1 MLRAFIKKDL
11 LHLLRDKKEV
21 LILLAMPFVL
31 ITILGFALGGN
42 SGDEVTLN
50 AQVAVLDQ
58 GDLQTE
64 LEQFDEWM
72 QSENIPDQGRA
83 PILEAAEQTSLPE
96 LLVDTVMKEELQ
108 NLLNVK
114 EETDLDAALAND
126 EYAGVLQ
133 FSEGLRLETW
143 KGQFFNQETTKELQ
157 LYLNE
162 DKGLE
167 ASIIS
172 DVVENFTDQMRLQ
185 TVLTQEAQQTN
196 QAFPSF
202 ENVAEVTGETVTV
215 DGKVPVDSF
224 GYFAVGMSTM
234 FALYVV
240 SFVAGYAYYEK
251 ATFVYDR
258 ILLTN
263 TNPWMYASSKWFSA
277 VLICFLQLCAL
288 YGLAALIYQVI
299 WPDLLGFLAIT
310 LFFSFVVG
318 SMAVLITALNYRF
331 ETQRVS
337 TMFSGFL
344 VSVFAFLGGSF
355 VPWNEVSDTM
365 FTIASFTP
373 NGAALQGYLKIL
385 SGGELATV
393 TGNLFRLAVVSIGLL
408 LIAIPIFPK
417 RRLI

>member
-1 MLRAFIKKDL
+1 MLSAFIKKDL

-42 SGDEVTLN
+42 ASDKVSLN
-50 AQVAVLDQ
+50 AQVAVIDQ
-58 GDLQTE
+58 GDLQAE
-64 LEQFDEWM
+64 LDQFNEWM
-72 QSENIPDQGRA
+72 QGENIPEAART

-108 NLLNVK
+108 ELMTVI
-114 EETDLDAALAND
+114 EETDLAATLSD
-126 EYAGVLQ
+126 DSYAGVLQ

-143 KGQFFNQETTKELQ
+143 KGQFFNQETTNELE

-167 ASIIS
+167 ANVIS
-172 DVVENFTDQMRLQ
+172 DVVEKFTNQMRLH
-185 TVLTQEAQQTN
+185 TVLTQEAQLLN
-196 QAFPSF
+196 QAPPDFQTI
-202 ENVAEVTGETVTV
+202 AEVTGETVTV
-215 DGKVPVDSF
+215 DGTVPVDSF

-299 WPDLLGFLAIT
+299 WSDIVAFLLVTF
-310 LFFSFVVG
+310 FFSFVVG

-331 ETQRVS
+331 ETQRIS

-355 VPWNEVSDTM
+355 VPWSEVSETM

-385 SGGELATV
+385 SGGELADV
-393 TGNLFRLAVVSIGLL
+393 AGNLFRLAAVSLGLL

-417 RRLI
+417 RRLV

>member
-42 SGDEVTLN
+42 SSDTLSLN
-50 AQVAVLDQ
+50 AKVAVIDQ
-58 GDLQTE
+58 GNFQAE
-64 LEQFDEWM
+64 LAQFNQWM
-72 QSENIPDQGRA
+72 QGENIPEAARTQ
-83 PILEAAEQTSLPE
+83 ILEAAEQTSLPE

-108 NLLNVK
+108 DLMTVK
-114 EETDLDAALAND
+114 EETDLAGTLSDD
-126 EYAGVLQ
+126 SYAGVLQ

-143 KGQFFNQETTKELQ
+143 KGQFFNQKTTKELE

-167 ASIIS
+167 ASVIS
-172 DVVENFTDQMRLQ
+172 DVVEKFTTQMRLH
-185 TVLTQEAQQTN
+185 TVLTQEAQQSN
-196 QAFPSF
+196 QAPPNF
-202 ENVAEVTGETVTV
+202 ESVAEVTGEKVTM
-215 DGKVPVDSF
+215 GGSVPVDSF

-277 VLICFLQLCAL
+277 VFICFLQLCAL
-288 YGLAALIYQVI
+288 YSLAALIYQVI
-299 WPDLLGFLAIT
+299 WSDIIAFLLIT

-331 ETQRVS
+331 ETQRIS

-373 NGAALQGYLKIL
+373 NGAALQAYLKIL
-385 SGGELATV
+385 SGGELADV
-393 TGNLFRLAVVSIGLL
+393 AGNLFRLAVVSLCLL
-408 LIAIPIFPK
+408 FLALPIFPK
-417 RRLI
+417 RRLV

>member
-1 MLRAFIKKDL
+1 VLSAFIKKDL
-11 LHLLRDKKEV
+11 LHLLRDRKEV

-42 SGDEVTLN
+42 ASGDITLN
-50 AQVAVLDQ
+50 AQVAVIDK
-58 GDLQTE
+58 GDLQAE

-72 QSENIPDQGRA
+72 LTENIPEEARTS
-83 PILEAAEQTSLPE
+83 ILDVAEQTSMPE

-108 NLLNVK
+108 NLLKVK
-114 EETDLDAALAND
+114 EETDLETTLAD
-126 EYAGVLQ
+126 DKFAGILQ
-133 FSEGLRLETW
+133 FPEGLRLETW
-143 KGQFFNQETTKELQ
+143 KGQFFKQGSGMELQ

-162 DKGLE
+162 EKGLE
-167 ASIIS
+167 ASVIS
-172 DVVENFTDQMRLQ
+172 NVVENFTDQMRLH
-185 TVLTQEAQQTN
+185 TVLTQEAQQLN
-196 QAFPSF
+196 QAPPEF
-202 ENVAEVTGETVTV
+202 EAIAEVTGETVTV

-263 TNPWMYASSKWFSA
+263 TNPWTYATSKWLSA

-288 YGLAALIYQVI
+288 YGLAAVIYQVI
-299 WPDLLGFLAIT
+299 WSDLLAFLAIT

-331 ETQRVS
+331 ETQRIS

-355 VPWNEVSDTM
+355 IPWNEVSDTM

-373 NGAALQGYLKIL
+373 NGTALQGYLKIL
-385 SGGELATV
+385 SGGELAGV
-393 TGNLFRLAVVSIGLL
+393 TDNLFRLAVVSIGLI

>member
-1 MLRAFIKKDL
+1 MLSAFIKKDL

-31 ITILGFALGGN
+31 ITILGFALGSN
-42 SGDEVTLN
+42 SSEEITLN
-50 AQVAVLDQ
+50 AQIAVLDQ
-58 GDLQTE
+58 GNLQTD
-64 LEQFDEWM
+64 LEKFNEWM
-72 QSENIPDQGRA
+72 LEENIPDQARTQ
-83 PILEAAEQTSLPE
+83 ILEAAEQTSLPE

-108 NLLNVK
+108 DLLKVK
-114 EETDLDAALAND
+114 EETDLEATLNND

-133 FSEGLRLETW
+133 FPEGLRLETW

-167 ASIIS
+167 ASVIS
-172 DVVENFTDQMRLQ
+172 DVVENFTNQMRLQ
-185 TVLTQEAQQTN
+185 TVLTREAQQTD
-196 QAFPSF
+196 QAPPEF
-202 ENVAEVTGETVTV
+202 EAVAQVTGETVTV
-215 DGKVPVDSF
+215 DGKLPVDSF

-288 YGLAALIYQVI
+288 YGLAAIIYQVI
-299 WPDLLGFLAIT
+299 WSDILAFLAIT
-310 LFFSFVVG
+310 LFFSFVIG

-355 VPWNEVSDTM
+355 VPWSEVSDTM
-365 FTIASFTP
+365 VTIASFTP

-385 SGGELATV
+385 SGGELSQV
-393 TGNLFRLAVVSIGLL
+393 TSNLFRLAVVSIALL

>member
-1 MLRAFIKKDL
+1 MLSAFIKKDL

-31 ITILGFALGGN
+31 ITILGFALGSN
-42 SGDEVTLN
+42 SSEEITLN
-50 AQVAVLDQ
+50 AQVAVVDQ
-58 GDLQTE
+58 GNLQTD
-64 LEQFDEWM
+64 LKKFNEWM
-72 QSENIPDQGRA
+72 LSENIPDQARTQ
-83 PILEAAEQTSLPE
+83 ILEAAEQTSLPE

-108 NLLNVK
+108 DLLKVK
-114 EETDLDAALAND
+114 EETDLEATLNND
-126 EYAGVLQ
+126 EFAGVLQ
-133 FSEGLRLETW
+133 FPEGLRVETW

-167 ASIIS
+167 ASVIS
-172 DVVENFTDQMRLQ
+172 DVVENFTNQMRLQ
-185 TVLTQEAQQTN
+185 TVLTREAQQTN
-196 QAFPSF
+196 QAPPEF
-202 ENVAEVTGETVTV
+202 EAVAQVTGETVTV

-224 GYFAVGMSTM
+224 GYFAIGMSTM

-288 YGLAALIYQVI
+288 YGLAAIIYQVI
-299 WPDLLGFLAIT
+299 WSDILAFLAIT

-365 FTIASFTP
+365 VTIASFTP

-385 SGGELATV
+385 SGGELSQV
-393 TGNLFRLAVVSIGLL
+393 TSNLFRLAVVSIALL

>member
-1 MLRAFIKKDL
+1 
-11 LHLLRDKKEV
+11 
-21 LILLAMPFVL
+21 
-31 ITILGFALGGN
+31 
-42 SGDEVTLN
+42 
-50 AQVAVLDQ
+50 
-58 GDLQTE
+58 
-64 LEQFDEWM
+64 
-72 QSENIPDQGRA
+72 
-83 PILEAAEQTSLPE
+83 
-96 LLVDTVMKEELQ
+96 
-108 NLLNVK
+108 
-114 EETDLDAALAND
+114 
-126 EYAGVLQ
+126 
-133 FSEGLRLETW
+133 
-143 KGQFFNQETTKELQ
+143 
-157 LYLNE
+157 
-162 DKGLE
+162 
-167 ASIIS
+167 
-172 DVVENFTDQMRLQ
+172 
-185 TVLTQEAQQTN
+185 
-196 QAFPSF
+196 
-202 ENVAEVTGETVTV
+202 
-215 DGKVPVDSF
+215 
-224 GYFAVGMSTM
+224 
-234 FALYVV
+234 V

-299 WPDLLGFLAIT
+299 WPDLIAFLLIT

-385 SGGELATV
+385 SGGEISAV
-393 TGNLFRLAVVSIGLL
+393 TGNLFRLAVVSIALL

>member
-42 SGDEVTLN
+42 ASGDITLN
-50 AQVAVLDQ
+50 AQVAVIDPGNLKA
-58 GDLQTE
+58 E
-64 LEQFDEWM
+64 LKQFDEWM
-72 QSENIPDQGRA
+72 QSEGIPDQARVS
-83 PILEAAEQTSLPE
+83 ILEAAEQTSMPE

-108 NLLNVK
+108 NLITVT
-114 EETDLDAALAND
+114 ERQDLTATLQND
-126 EYAGVLQ
+126 YYAGVIH
-133 FSEGLRLETW
+133 FPKSLRFETW
-143 KGQFFNQETTKELQ
+143 KGQFFNQQTTKDLQ

-162 DKGLE
+162 EKGLE
-167 ASIIS
+167 ASVIS
-172 DVVENFTDQMRLQ
+172 DVVENFTDQMRLH
-185 TVLTQEAQQTN
+185 TVLTQEAQQSN
-196 QAFPSF
+196 LAAPEFDAI
-202 ENVAEVTGETVTV
+202 AEVIGETITV

-263 TNPWMYASSKWFSA
+263 TNPWTYATSKWLSA

-288 YGLAALIYQVI
+288 YGLAAVIYQVI
-299 WPDLLGFLAIT
+299 WPDLLAFFTIT

-331 ETQRVS
+331 ETQRIS

-385 SGGELATV
+385 SGGELAGV
-393 TGNLFRLAVVSIGLL
+393 TDHLFRLAVVSIGLI

>member
-1 MLRAFIKKDL
+1 M
-11 LHLLRDKKEV
+11 
-21 LILLAMPFVL
+21 LAMPFVL
-31 ITILGFALGGN
+31 ITILGFALGSN
-42 SGDEVTLN
+42 SSEEITLN
-50 AQVAVLDQ
+50 AQIAVLDQ
-58 GDLQTE
+58 GNLQTD
-64 LEQFDEWM
+64 LEKFNEWM
-72 QSENIPDQGRA
+72 LEENIPDQARTQ
-83 PILEAAEQTSLPE
+83 ILEAAEQTSLPE

-108 NLLNVK
+108 DLLKVK
-114 EETDLDAALAND
+114 EETDLEATLNND

-133 FSEGLRLETW
+133 FPEGLRLETW

-167 ASIIS
+167 ASVIS
-172 DVVENFTDQMRLQ
+172 DVVENFTNQMRLQ
-185 TVLTQEAQQTN
+185 TVLTREAQQTD
-196 QAFPSF
+196 QAPPEF
-202 ENVAEVTGETVTV
+202 EAVAQVTGETVTV
-215 DGKVPVDSF
+215 DGKLPVDSF

-288 YGLAALIYQVI
+288 YGLAAIIYQVI
-299 WPDLLGFLAIT
+299 WSDILAFLAIT
-310 LFFSFVVG
+310 LFFSFVIG

-355 VPWNEVSDTM
+355 VPWSEVSDTM
-365 FTIASFTP
+365 VTIASFTP

-385 SGGELATV
+385 SGGELSQV
-393 TGNLFRLAVVSIGLL
+393 TSNLFRLAVVSIALL